1 VATDGRTL
9 RRLTIAILVAC
20 QSTQSLIIGG
30 VALFLPLIRRDLGIS
45 YAQAGTL
52 AAATSLT
59 YALMQLPSG
68 YLADRFTPR
77 RLFLIGLLGTNLLAL
92 SFSMLTDF
100 HVMLVNQALSGV
112 FRALV
117 FAPGLLLISAEFPS
131 TGRATAMGLFVAGG
145 FSSNILLS
153 ATGPLLVGPLG
164 WRTLFVVFSAAGL
177 AMCALYWRT
186 GSPGPARPAETRM
199 GLRELPGL
207 LRHPILWQT
216 GVIQFV
222 RLAVVTACTFWLP
235 TYLVADRHYS
245 LATAGLVAALA
256 AAVTAPANIT
266 GGYVSDRLG
275 RPLAVIRTS
284 LVALAITLTLL
295 MVLPGQIAVIVVV
308 AVNAVFIQVY
318 FGPLFAIPVAHL
330 GTRAAGVASG
340 FGNLCANIGGFACS
354 YGFGVLRD
362 ATGSFRPGFFT
373 LAALCAVAA
382 AMTAMIQAKPAT

>member
-1 VATDGRTL
+1 MS
-9 RRLTIAILVAC
+9 RLTIATLVVC

-30 VALFLPLIRRDLGIS
+30 VALFLPLIRTDLGITF
-45 YAQAGTL
+45 AQAGAL
-52 AAATSLT
+52 AAATSLF
-59 YALMQLPSG
+59 YAAMQLPSG

-77 RLFLIGLLGTNLLAL
+77 RLFLIGLLGTNILAL
-92 SFSMLTDF
+92 SFALLSDYHL
-100 HVMLVNQALSGV
+100 MLVNQALSGI

-117 FAPGLLLISAEFPS
+117 FAPGLLLISAEFPA

-164 WRTLFVVFSAAGL
+164 WRALFALFAAAGL

-186 GSPGPARPAETRM
+186 SGAGPVPSGPRM
-199 GLRELPGL
+199 SLRELPGL

-216 GVIQFV
+216 GAVQFV
-222 RLAVVTACTFWLP
+222 RLAVVTGCTFWLP

-245 LATAGLVAALA
+245 LATAGLVTAVG
-256 AAVTAPANIT
+256 AAVTAPANIA
-266 GGYVSDRLG
+266 GGYLSDRLG
-275 RPLAVIRTS
+275 RPLTVIRTS

-295 MVLPGQIAVIVVV
+295 VLLPGQLAVIAVV

-330 GTRAAGVASG
+330 GTRTAGVASG
-340 FGNLCANIGGFACS
+340 FGNLCANTGGFACS
-354 YGFGVLRD
+354 YGFGVMRD
-362 ATGSFRPGFFT
+362 TTGSFRPGFLT
-373 LAALCAVAA
+373 LAALCVLA
-382 AMTAMIQAKPAT
+382 TALTATIHARPTSPGLDPVG

>member
-1 VATDGRTL
+1 
-9 RRLTIAILVAC
+9 
-20 QSTQSLIIGG
+20 
-30 VALFLPLIRRDLGIS
+30 
-45 YAQAGTL
+45 
-52 AAATSLT
+52 
-59 YALMQLPSG
+59 
-68 YLADRFTPR
+68 
-77 RLFLIGLLGTNLLAL
+77 
-92 SFSMLTDF
+92 
-100 HVMLVNQALSGV
+100 
-112 FRALV
+112 
-117 FAPGLLLISAEFPS
+117 
-131 TGRATAMGLFVAGG
+131 MGLFVAGG